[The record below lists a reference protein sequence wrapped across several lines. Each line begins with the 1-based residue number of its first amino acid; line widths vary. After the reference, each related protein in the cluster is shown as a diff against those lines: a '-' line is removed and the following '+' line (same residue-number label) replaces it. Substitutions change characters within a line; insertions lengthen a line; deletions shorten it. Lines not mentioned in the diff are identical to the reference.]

1 MASAACGAHRDS
13 ERRMHRLVWIASI
26 LFAIGAA
33 IVYAEKAAEDRS
45 AFVRWRHQVLQLMQ
59 GVNIYDT
66 VMYPN
71 PPIMPLTL
79 YPLMVLPP
87 VAGALCWFAL
97 KVVLTAASAW
107 MCFEMVRPADR
118 NLPAWVRGT
127 ILILSL
133 RPILSDLHHGNNNL
147 VILFLVVA
155 TLQAWRKGFDV
166 LAGLTLALSIS
177 YKVTPALFVAYFLY
191 KRSWRTV
198 VATFL
203 GLGIFLLIIPS
214 LALGVEFNA
223 QCLAMWW
230 QRILSPYLTRGEVGD
245 HDINQ
250 SMVGVLSRL
259 LTEGNVG
266 PGRHER
272 HTALNFVAWAPDTVN
287 LLIKSLSIGLVGVL
301 AVLCRT
307 RTSRRDD
314 PRLFG
319 EFSLVVLTMLF
330 VSERSWKHHFVT
342 LLLPYTYLMYRVGV
356 ADVSRRVRVALA
368 VGIAASVLL
377 IASTSSEMGGLFAE
391 GQGHKIAQGYG
402 LYFAAGVVL
411 YALTAWRVWVEGRRA
426 TTVDAA
432 VDRGAMAAEV

>member
-1 MASAACGAHRDS
+1 VASAACGAHRDS

-79 YPLMVLPP
+79 YPLMVLDP
-87 VAGALCWFAL
+87 VVGALCWYAL

-107 MCFEMVRPADR
+107 MCFEMVRPAHR
-118 NLPAWVRGT
+118 ELPAWVRGT

-155 TLQAWRKGFDV
+155 SLQAWRKGFDV

-230 QRILSPYLTRGEVGD
+230 HRILSPYLTRGEVGD

-266 PGRHER
+266 TGRHER
-272 HTALNFVAWAPDTVN
+272 HTALNFVSWAPDTVN
-287 LLIKSLSIGLVGVL
+287 MLIKSLSIGLVGML

-307 RTSRRDD
+307 RTNRRDD
-314 PRLFG
+314 PRLLG

-356 ADVSRRVRVALA
+356 ADVSRRVRIALA

-377 IASTSSEMGGLFAE
+377 IASTSSEMGGLFVE
-391 GQGHKIAQGYG
+391 GQGHKLAQGYG

-411 YALTAWRVWVEGRRA
+411 YGLTAWRVWVEGRRA
-426 TTVDAA
+426 TPLEP
-432 VDRGAMAAEV
+432 GAMAADV

>member
-1 MASAACGAHRDS
+1 MASAACGAHRDF
-13 ERRMHRLVWIASI
+13 ERRMHRLVWISSI

-79 YPLMVLPP
+79 YPLMVLHP
-87 VAGALCWFAL
+87 VVGALCWYAL
-97 KVVLTAASAW
+97 KVVLTSASAW

-118 NLPAWVRGT
+118 KLPAWVRGT

-155 TLQAWRKGFDV
+155 SLQAWRKGFDV
-166 LAGLTLALSIS
+166 LAGLSLALSIS

-198 VATFL
+198 VATLL

-266 PGRHER
+266 TGRHDR
-272 HTALNFVAWAPDTVN
+272 HTALNFVSWAPDTVA
-287 LLIKSLSIGLVGVL
+287 LLIKSLSIGLVGML

-307 RTSRRDD
+307 RTTRRDD

-356 ADVSRRVRVALA
+356 ADVSRRVRIALA

-377 IASTSSEMGGLFAE
+377 IASTSSEMGGLFVG

-411 YALTAWRVWVEGRRA
+411 YVLTAWRVWVEGGRA
-426 TTVDAA
+426 PTL
-432 VDRGAMAAEV
+432 AEV